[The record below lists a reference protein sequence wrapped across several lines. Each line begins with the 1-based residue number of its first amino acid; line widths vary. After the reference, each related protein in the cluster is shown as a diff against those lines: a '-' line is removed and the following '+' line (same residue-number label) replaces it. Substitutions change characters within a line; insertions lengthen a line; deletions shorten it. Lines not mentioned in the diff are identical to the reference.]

1 MLTESVLI
9 EGVKRTNTV
18 IVCSTQRAGLVQHN
32 LYAMEVDR
40 KRNCYSCGEF
50 GHIV

>member
-40 KRNCYSCGEF
+40 KETVIAVENLA
-50 GHIV
+50 I